1 MRRGL
6 LDPTEPMGGLL
17 EGGWSQSPELVD
29 RMSMLPIGQYEDGG
43 LTLAWPGMLK
53 DMYEGAV
60 RSYEQGRQLPR
71 VDEQGNYAG
80 TPRAEPLDAFNA
92 ASIAP
97 MAGVAGRVTGGIPRG
112 ALGSGGSDMLTKA
125 AANDSRAALPGVLVN
140 GVEQPQGI
148 RAYHGSPH
156 DFDRFSMD
164 HVGSGEGA
172 QAYGRGLYFAEAEDV
187 ARNYRDALSG
197 GTGSP
202 GHMYEVNINAQPDS
216 FLDWDR
222 PLGEQGSVFET
233 VRSVIPD
240 IDPADRVSQ
249 AVTKFDTARDAAIR
263 DQARREGRGFSWVT
277 RQNAEG
283 DRQAYSQLANAG
295 IPGIRYLDQMSRGAG
310 EGSRNYTVFDDSLID
325 IMRKYANP
333 ETSSLPSLLLQG
345 QEEDTSGLMQFAN
358 ADPAYDADALVR
370 EQWQG
375 LPFVQGDPS
384 AYNAGHVDP
393 FQIQQ
398 QMMIDPLEHWFR
410 PQQPN
415 PPPLFR

>member
-29 RMSMLPIGQYEDGG
+29 RMSMLPIGQYEDGS

-80 TPRAEPLDAFNA
+80 TPRAEPLDAFNV
-92 ASIAP
+92 ASIPAMGTLGATAAGLTAERAAP
-97 MAGVAGRVTGGIPRG
+97 QAA
-112 ALGSGGSDMLTKA
+112 KA
-125 AANDSRAALPGVLVN
+125 FANDSRSSLPAIVTQ
-140 GVEQPQGI
+140 GVESAGPQGI

-156 DFDRFSMD
+156 DFDRFSIEQ
-164 HVGSGEGA
+164 VGRGEGA
-172 QAYGRGLYFAEAEDV
+172 QAYGHGLYFAESEDV
-187 ARNYRDALSG
+187 ARSYRDALSD
-197 GTGSP
+197 GSP
-202 GHMYEVNINAQPDS
+202 GHMYEVNIGARPEQ
-216 FLDWDR
+216 FLDWDL
-222 PLGEQGSVFET
+222 PLGDQPALLEKIQA
-233 VRSVIPD
+233 VIPD
-240 IDPADRVSQ
+240 VDPSDRVSQ
-249 AVTKFDTARDAAIR
+249 AITKFDAARDAAIR
-263 DQARREGRGFSWVT
+263 DQARREGHGFSWVT
-277 RQNAEG
+277 QQNAAA
-283 DRQAYSQLANAG
+283 DREAYRQLAEQG
-295 IPGIRYLDQMSRGAG
+295 VTGIRYLDAGSRGAG
-310 EGSRNYTVFDDSLID
+310 EGSRNYVVFDDKLVD
-325 IMRKYANP
+325 IARKYANP
-333 ETSSLPSLLLQG
+333 EAATLPSLLLQG